1 MNDVFSRNAH
11 AALHCFDGISK
22 LVIARVVIKEVI
34 GNRSAPLVN
43 LHAHSYFI
51 AVLFDAAVIIIK
63 KIRLDKFKAERYFAA
78 AEGLLDKTDEDFTGF
93 KNRSDA
99 EALDVIPAQ
108 LAAGVTTLG

>member
-1 MNDVFSRNAH
+1 
-11 AALHCFDGISK
+11 

-51 AVLFDAAVIIIK
+51 AVLLDAVVIIIK
-63 KIRLDKFKAERYFAA
+63 KIRLDEFKAERYFAA
-78 AEGLLDKTDEDFTGF
+78 AEGLLDETNKDFTGL
-93 KNRSDA
+93 KDRGDA